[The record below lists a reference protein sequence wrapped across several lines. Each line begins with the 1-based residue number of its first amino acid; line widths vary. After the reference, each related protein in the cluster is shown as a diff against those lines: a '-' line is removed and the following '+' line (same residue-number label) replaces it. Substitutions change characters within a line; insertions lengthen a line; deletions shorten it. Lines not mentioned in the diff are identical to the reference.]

1 MIKGVSLIRLNLQ
14 KCIIFIC
21 ICIIIFFAA
30 FVCVHIKKDSDIIKK
45 LGLNLDG
52 VEECYYSWTY
62 SGNPISIGPV
72 DYEYFIFA
80 KLSNDKLKDLKS
92 DHSFFDTK
100 ANLEFY
106 DNFLKLLTSKVA
118 LKSKNYSWK
127 TSNELKHQVLNS
139 EAYMSEIYFDTLNGY
154 VYIHLK
160 TY

>member
-1 MIKGVSLIRLNLQ
+1 M
-14 KCIIFIC
+14 
-21 ICIIIFFAA
+21 
-30 FVCVHIKKDSDIIKK
+30 
-45 LGLNLDG
+45 
-52 VEECYYSWTY
+52 
-62 SGNPISIGPV
+62 

-80 KLSNDKLKDLKS
+80 KLSNDKLNDLKS
-92 DHSFFDTK
+92 DYSFFDTK